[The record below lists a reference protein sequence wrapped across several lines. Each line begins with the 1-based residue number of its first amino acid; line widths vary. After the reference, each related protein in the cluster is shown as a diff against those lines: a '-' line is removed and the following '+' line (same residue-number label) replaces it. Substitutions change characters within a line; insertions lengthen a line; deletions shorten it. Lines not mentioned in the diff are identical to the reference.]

1 MPKKGIIL
9 ASLLLSAFLIASGC
23 VQGPAPPV
31 TEAELKAC
39 SADSDCTAVESIE
52 GLTHIPAAGEQCGCE
67 CAAAINK
74 NFLALWEQKSAEFIG
89 KLPCGLL
96 CKPCGLD
103 TSNSR
108 AACENGKCALKQAVA
123 PAMEVSVSTD
133 KPEYLPGEKIK
144 IAIKNDSDRNV
155 CLESCNTYLLEKKNG
170 GWKALPGKQCF
181 ANFCTPFSGTEA
193 FEVETVWDFGK
204 YRLESGLYR
213 VSVPVYINCASRD
226 FSSCAG
232 QKTFYSGELRIKEED
247 CGQLEA
253 RINATVE
260 AANYCDTNSDCLI
273 VENLGCP
280 FGCYA
285 LVNKESDL
293 SGARSA
299 IVEYNGK
306 CPTCFPSCTPS
317 PKQEKIECK
326 LGKCSEYLP
335 YGQ

>member
-9 ASLLLSAFLIASGC
+9 AGLLLSAFLIASGC
-23 VQGPAPPV
+23 VQSPALPV

-39 SADSDCTAVESIE
+39 SADSDCIVVQSIE

-67 CAAAINK
+67 CAVAINK
-74 NFLALWEQKSAEFIG
+74 KFYGLWNQKRAEFILG
-89 KLPCGLL
+89 LPCGLL
-96 CKPCGLD
+96 CNPCGLD

-108 AACENGKCALKQAVA
+108 AVCENSKCALKPAVA
-123 PAMEVSVSTD
+123 PAIAVSVSTD
-133 KPEYLPGEKIK
+133 KAEYLPGEKIT
-144 IAIKNDSDRNV
+144 IAIKNDSDQNV

-170 GWKALPGKQCF
+170 EWAALQGKECF
-181 ANFCTPFSGTEA
+181 ANFCTPFSGTKA
-193 FEVETVWDFGK
+193 FEVETAWDLGK

-213 VSVPVYINCASRD
+213 VSVPAHIGCTGRD
-226 FSSCAG
+226 FGSCAG
-232 QKTFYSGELRIKEED
+232 QKTVYSGEFRIKEES

-260 AANYCDTNSDCLI
+260 AANYCDSNSDCLI
-273 VENLGCP
+273 VEDLGCP
-280 FGCYA
+280 FGCFV

-299 IVEYNGK
+299 IVEYKGK

-326 LGKCSEYLP
+326 QGKCAEYLL